1 MEKFS
6 VVMVDGSVVAVVDG
20 SNGGACV
27 EELPVESPR
36 LPVKKGLL
44 DSCLV
49 VCLAVVMLP
58 GYLAVVKLPV

>member
-6 VVMVDGSVVAVVDG
+6 VVMVDGSVVLVAVVDG
-20 SNGGACV
+20 SIGGACV
-27 EELPVESPR
+27 VELPVESPR

-49 VCLAVVMLP
+49 VLYVWHW
-58 GYLAVVKLPV
+58 